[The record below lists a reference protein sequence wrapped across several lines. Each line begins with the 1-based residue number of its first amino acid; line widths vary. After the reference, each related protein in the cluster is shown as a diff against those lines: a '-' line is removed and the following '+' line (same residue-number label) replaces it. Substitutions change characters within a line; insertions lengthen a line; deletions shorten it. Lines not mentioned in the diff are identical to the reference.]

1 MERIQQRAIKAVS
14 GLKGT
19 TYEERLLEL
28 GLPSLQ
34 NRRREI
40 DMVQTYKI
48 VNRIDSDDPEQ
59 WFTRADSR
67 RPTRQGDGKDRLMP
81 VRTQHEYRRNFF
93 SVRVIEEWNNLPDAT
108 KEAANVGQFKR
119 LYRRHRGLVAPAH
132 GDQ

>member
-1 MERIQQRAIKAVS
+1 
-14 GLKGT
+14 
-19 TYEERLLEL
+19 
-28 GLPSLQ
+28 
-34 NRRREI
+34 
-40 DMVQTYKI
+40 MVQTYKI

-67 RPTRQGDGKDRLMP
+67 RPIRQGDVKDRLMP
-81 VRTQHEYRRNFF
+81 VRTPHEYRKNFF

-119 LYRRHRGLVAPAH
+119 LYRRYRGLVAPAH

>member
-1 MERIQQRAIKAVS
+1 
-14 GLKGT
+14 
-19 TYEERLLEL
+19 
-28 GLPSLQ
+28 
-34 NRRREI
+34 
-40 DMVQTYKI
+40 MVQTYKI

-119 LYRRHRGLVAPAH
+119 LYRRYRGLVAPAH